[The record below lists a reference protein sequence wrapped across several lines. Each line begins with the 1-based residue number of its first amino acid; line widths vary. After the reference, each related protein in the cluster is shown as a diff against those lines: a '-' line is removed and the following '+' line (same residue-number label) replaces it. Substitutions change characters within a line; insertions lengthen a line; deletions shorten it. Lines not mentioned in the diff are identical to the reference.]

1 MIENIESIAYDN
13 VELLNDSAF
22 IIEAHRLI
30 DNHIENIKQQLI
42 TAIAIQTNKTQKLE
56 FRDLVISETENFL
69 EQFKNEFKQA
79 IAVLSHLSDV
89 ENKANLATAM
99 DWYKNINEK
108 ITNELY
114 QVLTIL
120 LNKINTLE

>member
-30 DNHIENIKQQLI
+30 DNHIENIKQQLV

-56 FRDLVISETENFL
+56 FRDLVLSEIENFL

>member
-13 VELLNDSAF
+13 VELLNDSVF

-56 FRDLVISETENFL
+56 FRDLVITEMETSL
-69 EQFKNEFKQA
+69 EEFKDEFKKA

-99 DWYKNINEK
+99 YWYKNINEK